1 MKFNF
6 TFRAGKINVALC
18 LQVIY
23 EAIIQS
29 NVINLKRWMIFVTKF
44 YGTMRFVKQ
53 AVALIMPMINNSIGP
68 VAPGSKKSTERNK
81 ISSL

>member
-1 MKFNF
+1 
-6 TFRAGKINVALC
+6 
-18 LQVIY
+18 
-23 EAIIQS
+23 
-29 NVINLKRWMIFVTKF
+29 MIFVTRSF
-44 YGTMRFVKQ
+44 GTIRFVKQ